1 MDPVYAVPAFIVFTV
16 TGIIVMVKVVTSPIR
31 GARHVY
37 KALSPKADK
46 FDRDESREIIRDTG
60 SAVGS
65 YLGFIFTFL
74 FLLLIATAVALLQ
87 LPYIV
92 NLVLGLI
99 GAGILAYAY
108 VYFQNRI

>member
-1 MDPVYAVPAFIVFTV
+1 MDPVIAVPAFIVFTIA
-16 TGIIVMVKVVTSPIR
+16 GIIVFVKIATSPIR

-46 FDRDESREIIRDTG
+46 FDRDESREILRDTG

-65 YLGFIFTFL
+65 YLGFMFTF
-74 FLLLIATAVALLQ
+74 FFILLVATAVALLQ

-92 NLVLGLI
+92 NLVLGLV
-99 GAGILAYAY
+99 GAGILAYSY